1 MQTSRRSLHTCGIT
15 IAVECCLSTT
25 WGSAVK
31 TVVPVSELRRG
42 MFVSELDRPW
52 IETPLPLQGFLIEN
66 DDQIAVLQRYCE
78 TVTVDRSRSL
88 GAHYTARSWANEV
101 DASGIP
107 AAFFLQPEDALGDDF
122 HGICRLLRLEPK
134 SRRYA
139 EMPTVRG
146 FDSQSRLEPE
156 LLYSAPLVDDVK
168 NTLHSI
174 RENIG
179 TDIGDSLK
187 LAGNLVGEMARAIER
202 NPDAML
208 WLARLRSADRYSYD
222 HAVDVSVHLMV
233 LGRFLDLP
241 GEAVE
246 LLGLAGLM
254 QDVGKVDIPT
264 EILQKPGELTDE
276 EYAQVQS
283 HVASSL
289 EILIGQPG
297 FSVEALDI
305 VASHHERLD
314 GSGYPRRL
322 KGERLSLYA
331 EMAGLVDSYCA
342 MTRQRPH
349 QTAISAQKALED
361 LIRMRGTKFRE
372 VVVDQLIQC
381 IGIYPIGTLVEL
393 NSGEVAIVI
402 QQNQIR
408 RLKPRVM
415 VVLGPDK
422 TVERRPRTLDLLME
436 PTIGT
441 GETYRIVHALPNNAY
456 GIDPAEFYLE

>member
-1 MQTSRRSLHTCGIT
+1 M
-15 IAVECCLSTT
+15 
-25 WGSAVK
+25 K
-31 TVVPVSELRRG
+31 TVLPVGELRRG
-42 MFVSELDRPW
+42 MFVTELDRPW
-52 IETPLPLQGFLIEN
+52 IETPLPLQGFLIES
-66 DDQIAVLQRYCE
+66 DDQIVILQQHCQ
-78 TVTVDRSRSL
+78 TVTIDRSRSV
-88 GAHYTARSWANEV
+88 GAQYAARPREG
-101 DASGIP
+101 DDDTRGLP
-107 AAFFLQPEDALGDDF
+107 AAVFQQPDDALGDDF
-122 HGICRLLRLEPK
+122 PAICRMLRLEPK

-139 EMPTVRG
+139 ELPTVRG

-156 LLYSAPLVDDVK
+156 LLYSAPLMDDVK
-168 NTLHSI
+168 NTLQSI

-179 TDIGDSLK
+179 TDIGDGLK
-187 LAGNLVGEMARAIER
+187 LAGNLVGEMARAVER

-241 GEAVE
+241 NDAVE

-254 QDVGKVDIPT
+254 QDVGKVDIPAD
-264 EILQKPGELTDE
+264 ILHKPGVLTDE
-276 EYAQVQS
+276 EYAQIQS

-305 VASHHERLD
+305 VASHHERID
-314 GSGYPRRL
+314 GSGYPRHL

-349 QTAISAQKALED
+349 QSALSAQKALES
-361 LIRMRGTKFRE
+361 LIRMRCTKFRE
-372 VVVDQLIQC
+372 AVVDQFIQC

-393 NSGEVAIVI
+393 NSGEVAVVI

-415 VVLGPDK
+415 IVLGPDK
-422 TVERRPRTLDLLME
+422 SVERRPRTIDLLME

-441 GETYRIVHALPNNAY
+441 GEPYRIVHALPNDAY
-456 GIDPAEFYLE
+456 GINPAEFYLE